1 MEDALQEAIRRVGGL
16 NAVAR
21 ALDIKAQSVIKWR
34 VTPPLRVI
42 PLEKLSG
49 VSRHRLRPDIY
60 PADKTATAASR

>member
-1 MEDALQEAIRRVGGL
+1 MEEALQEAIRRVGGL

-34 VTPPLRVI
+34 VTPVLRVI

-49 VSRHRLRPDIY
+49 VPRYRLRPDIY
-60 PADKTATAASR
+60 PVNEAAE

>member
-1 MEDALQEAIRRVGGL
+1 MEEALKEAIERIGGL
-16 NAVAR
+16 HAVAR
-21 ALDIKAQSVIKWR
+21 ALGITPQAVFVWR

-60 PADKTATAASR
+60 PADKAAE